1 VRGWDVLEG
10 RSTMKSRYSLVAA
23 ATAALVTAFVV
34 ATAAFGSSSSTK
46 LIGTTGANDAFKIT
60 LTKGGHSV
68 KTLAAGS
75 YTFVI
80 HDGST
85 IHSFA
90 LDGPHGFAKDF
101 TTVPFKGTK
110 TATIKL
116 KAGKYKYYCKAH
128 ESQMFGHFTVH

>member
-1 VRGWDVLEG
+1 MIR
-10 RSTMKSRYSLVAA
+10 TSLALAALLAA
-23 ATAALVTAFVV
+23 AAALTVAGPAGAMSHPKLTGVT
-34 ATAAFGSSSSTK
+34 G
-46 LIGTTGANDAFKIT
+46 LHDAFTIT
-60 LTKGGHSV
+60 LKGSNGKLV
-68 KTLAAGS
+68 KTLKAGT

-80 HDGST
+80 HADSN

-116 KAGKYKYYCKAH
+116 KAGKYKYYCANH
-128 ESQMFGHFTVH
+128 ESEMFHYVRVTT